1 LLYRPFGKS
10 DFKASALGFGTMRLP
25 TRSPD
30 MKDVDEELTIAMIR
44 YAIDSGV
51 NYVDSAYPYH
61 GGISEVVTGK
71 ALRDGYRDKVRLA
84 TKLPCWLV
92 KEQGDFDRY
101 LDEQLERLQTDHLD
115 YYLLHS
121 MKDYV
126 WEHMQS
132 LRVLDWA
139 EKRMADGKFGGLG
152 FSFHDRFEVFQ
163 QMLNDY
169 PGWQVAQ
176 IYLNFMTAEQEAGL
190 DGLRLAHE
198 RGTATVIMGP
208 IWGGLLT
215 KSLPSDLTAVYDSA
229 PVKRKPA
236 EWALAWLWNQ
246 PEVSVVLSGMST
258 MEQVVENVAWAEKY
272 PAGSLT
278 KQDLEVLEQVKAGY
292 ERLNPIA
299 CTDCGYCLP
308 CASGV
313 NIPRIFRT
321 YNIAVAQND
330 LERQR
335 FAYQNFIIAAQQA
348 DKCTQCGDCE
358 EICPQHLPIRE
369 WLTKVHETLGKK
381 PAS

>member
-1 LLYRPFGKS
+1 MLYRPFGQS
-10 DFKASALGFGTMRLP
+10 DFHVSALGFGTMRLP
-25 TRSPD
+25 TRSAD
-30 MKDVDEELTIAMIR
+30 NKDVDEDLVIAMIR
-44 YAIDSGV
+44 YAIDHGV

-61 GGISEVVTGK
+61 GGIGEVVTGK
-71 ALRDGYRDKVRLA
+71 ALQDGYRQKVRLA
-84 TKLPCWLV
+84 TKLPCFLV
-92 KEQGDFDRY
+92 KEQADFDR
-101 LDEQLERLQTDHLD
+101 LLHEQLKRLDTDYLD

-121 MKDYV
+121 VKDYV

-169 PGWQVAQ
+169 PDWQVAQ

-198 RGTATVIMGP
+198 RGIATVIMGP

-215 KSLPSDLTAVYDSA
+215 KELPREMTAVYESA
-229 PVKRKPA
+229 PLKRKPA

-258 MEQVVENVAWAEKY
+258 MEQVVENVAWSGKY
-272 PAGSLT
+272 GVRSLT
-278 KQDLEVLEQVKAGY
+278 PKDLAVLEQVKSSY

-308 CASGV
+308 CPSGV
-313 NIPRIFRT
+313 NIPRVFNT

-335 FAYQNFIIAAQQA
+335 FAYQNFIIGVQQA
-348 DKCTQCGDCE
+348 DKCIQCGDCE

-369 WLTKVHETLGKK
+369 WLTKVHDTLGK
-381 PAS
+381 

>member
-1 LLYRPFGKS
+1 LLYRPFGQS
-10 DFKASALGFGTMRLP
+10 DFHVSALGFGTMRLP
-25 TRSPD
+25 TRSAD
-30 MKDVDEELTIAMIR
+30 NKDVDEDLVIAMIR
-44 YAIDSGV
+44 YAIDHGV

-61 GGISEVVTGK
+61 GGIGEVVTGK
-71 ALRDGYRDKVRLA
+71 ALQDGYRQKVRLA
-84 TKLPCWLV
+84 TKLPCFLV
-92 KEQGDFDRY
+92 KEQADFDR
-101 LDEQLERLQTDHLD
+101 LLHEQLKRLDTDYLD

-121 MKDYV
+121 VKDYV

-169 PGWQVAQ
+169 PDWQVAQ

-198 RGTATVIMGP
+198 RGIATVIMGP

-215 KSLPSDLTAVYDSA
+215 KELPREMTAVYESA
-229 PVKRKPA
+229 PLKRKPA

-258 MEQVVENVAWAEKY
+258 MEQVVENVAWSGKY
-272 PAGSLT
+272 GVRSLT
-278 KQDLEVLEQVKAGY
+278 PKDLAVLEQVKSSY

-308 CASGV
+308 CPSGV
-313 NIPRIFRT
+313 NIPRVFNT

-335 FAYQNFIIAAQQA
+335 FAYQNFIIGVQQA
-348 DKCTQCGDCE
+348 DKCIQCGDCE

-369 WLTKVHETLGKK
+369 WLTKVHDTLGK
-381 PAS
+381 